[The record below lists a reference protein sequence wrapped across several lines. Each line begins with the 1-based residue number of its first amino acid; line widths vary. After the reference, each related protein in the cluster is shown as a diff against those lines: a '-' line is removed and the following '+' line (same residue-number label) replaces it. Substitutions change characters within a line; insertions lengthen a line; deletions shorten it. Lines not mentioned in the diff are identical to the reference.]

1 MHAIAQVDMIIS
13 PVWTYSPYM
22 ALYALSIDQFA
33 PHGEI
38 HMIFLRLLS
47 FLIAIVIPMVPPLV
61 LADASIRGMPGWPV
75 LGGLF
80 GMCLISGSFL
90 YIALLAPRMRRSV
103 ALRIVG
109 GLLLMVPA
117 TVGLAMLWT
126 SNEVAMLLAG
136 GALLVTTI
144 LMFIS
149 FVFPATPDHRQRPM
163 RKRDR
168 QEPVLS

>member
-22 ALYALSIDQFA
+22 APHVSPILQFA
-33 PHGEI
+33 PHGES

-47 FLIAIVIPMVPPLV
+47 FLIAVIVPIVPSFV
-61 LADASIRGMPGWPV
+61 LGDASIRGLPGWPV

-90 YIALLAPRMRRSV
+90 YVSLLGLRMRRSI
-103 ALRIVG
+103 ALRMLG

-117 TVGLAMLWT
+117 VVGLAMLWT
-126 SNEVAMLLAG
+126 SDVAAMLWAAYRLSPQAC
-136 GALLVTTI
+136 VEHI
-144 LMFIS
+144 IM
-149 FVFPATPDHRQRPM
+149 RPV
-163 RKRDR
+163 KGD
-168 QEPVLS
+168 L

>member
-1 MHAIAQVDMIIS
+1 
-13 PVWTYSPYM
+13 
-22 ALYALSIDQFA
+22 
-33 PHGEI
+33 
-38 HMIFLRLLS
+38 MIFLRLLS
-47 FLIAIVIPMVPPLV
+47 FLIAIIIPMVPTLV
-61 LADASIRGMPGWPV
+61 LADASVRGMPGWPV

-90 YIALLAPRMRRSV
+90 YIALLASRMRRSI
-103 ALRIVG
+103 ALRILG
-109 GLLLMVPA
+109 GVLLLVPA
-117 TVGLAMLWT
+117 AVGLAMLWT
-126 SNEVAMLLAG
+126 RNEVGMLLSG

-149 FVFPATPDHRQRPM
+149 FVFPATSDHRQRPM

>member
-1 MHAIAQVDMIIS
+1 
-13 PVWTYSPYM
+13 M
-22 ALYALSIDQFA
+22 ALHALSIHQFA

-47 FLIAIVIPMVPPLV
+47 FLIAIIIPMVPPLV

-90 YIALLAPRMRRSV
+90 YVALLGPRMRRSID
-103 ALRIVG
+103 LRMLG

-117 TVGLAMLWT
+117 LVGLATLCTRNEAAMLW
-126 SNEVAMLLAG
+126 SG
-136 GALLVTTI
+136 GALLMTTI

-149 FVFPATPDHRQRPM
+149 FVFPAPTEHRQRPM
-163 RKRDR
+163 RKRDL

>member
-1 MHAIAQVDMIIS
+1 MAPHVS
-13 PVWTYSPYM
+13 PI
-22 ALYALSIDQFA
+22 LQFA
-33 PHGEI
+33 PHREI
-38 HMIFLRLLS
+38 QMIFLRLLS
-47 FLIAIVIPMVPPLV
+47 FLIAVIIPIVPSFV

-90 YIALLAPRMRRSV
+90 YVALLGLRMRRSI
-103 ALRIVG
+103 ALRILG

-117 TVGLAMLWT
+117 VIGLAMLWT
-126 SNEVAMLLAG
+126 SDEAPMLWSG

-149 FVFPATPDHRQRPM
+149 FVFPAPPEHRQRPM

>member
-1 MHAIAQVDMIIS
+1 
-13 PVWTYSPYM
+13 
-22 ALYALSIDQFA
+22 
-33 PHGEI
+33 
-38 HMIFLRLLS
+38 MIFLRLLS
-47 FLIAIVIPMVPPLV
+47 FLIAVIVPIVPSFV
-61 LADASIRGMPGWPV
+61 LGDASIRGLPGWPV

-90 YIALLAPRMRRSV
+90 YVSLLGLRMRRSI
-103 ALRIVG
+103 ALRMLG

>member
-1 MHAIAQVDMIIS
+1 
-13 PVWTYSPYM
+13 
-22 ALYALSIDQFA
+22 
-33 PHGEI
+33 
-38 HMIFLRLLS
+38 MIFLRLLS
-47 FLIAIVIPMVPPLV
+47 FLIAIIIPMVPPFV
-61 LADASIRGMPGWPV
+61 LADAGIRSMPGWPV

-90 YIALLAPRMRRSV
+90 YVALLGPRMRRSIT
-103 ALRIVG
+103 LRILG
-109 GLLLMVPA
+109 GLLLIVPA
-117 TVGLAMLWT
+117 VAGLAMLWT
-126 SNEVAMLLAG
+126 SDEEDMLWSG

-149 FVFPATPDHRQRPM
+149 FVFPAPSEHRQRPM